1 MSTYVA
7 PSLAARPAR
16 IGRLSR
22 QELTHVLGGLSD
34 LLEAGCPL
42 SRALTVL
49 HRQASRPPV
58 RRLLERLGA
67 DVMNGASFADAMARA
82 DGLFNPVH
90 VAMIRASEAGG
101 FLQQTLAHIA
111 EFGRR
116 RQELARRVRGA
127 LTYPA
132 ILSVTAVGSVI
143 FLLAFVVPRFTR
155 VYEAAGA
162 DLPWATRVLMAVSGA
177 VAGRW
182 WVALAA
188 IALGLVAAR
197 MLMRH
202 EPFRLRADRL
212 LLRTPV
218 IGLFLREWALAEFF
232 RSVGLLLSGGVT
244 VLTSLRLVERVMGNR
259 AMRACV
265 ADLAAGVEQGEPM
278 GRRMGEADVFAP
290 ATVELVAIAEQSG
303 NLPAVMN
310 RLAVQ
315 SQRRLEAK
323 LGVLVAMV
331 EPVVVIVVGGLV
343 ALIVAGMLL
352 PVLLMS
358 TLVE

>member
-1 MSTYVA
+1 MSPRAVGSVA
-7 PSLAARPAR
+7 PAPAR

-22 QELTHVLGGLSD
+22 QELTAVLGELSD

-82 DGLFNPVH
+82 DGLFSPVH
-90 VAMIRASEAGG
+90 VAMVRASEAGG

-116 RQELARRVRGA
+116 RLELIRHVRGA
-127 LTYPA
+127 LTYPV
-132 ILSVTAVGSVI
+132 ILSVMAVASVI
-143 FLLAFVVPRFTR
+143 FLLAVVVPRFTR
-155 VYEAAGA
+155 MYHAAGA
-162 DLPWATRVLMAVSGA
+162 ELPWPTRVLTSISDA
-177 VAGRW
+177 VAGGW
-182 WVALAA
+182 PMALAA
-188 IALGLVAAR
+188 IAVGIVGGRLVV
-197 MLMRH
+197 RH
-202 EPFRLRADRL
+202 EPLRRRIDRL

-218 IGLFLREWALAEFF
+218 VGPFLREWALGEFF

-259 AMRACV
+259 AMRARV
-265 ADLAAGVEQGEPM
+265 ADLADGVEQGEPM
-278 GRRMGEADVFAP
+278 GRRMGDAALFPP
-290 ATVELVAIAEQSG
+290 ATVELIAIAEQSG
-303 NLPAVMN
+303 NLPAVMT
-310 RLAVQ
+310 RLATQ
-315 SQRRLEAK
+315 SQRRLETK

-331 EPVVVIVVGGLV
+331 EPAVVIVVGAMV

>member
-1 MSTYVA
+1 MTTHAAASIAA
-7 PSLAARPAR
+7 PPAP
-16 IGRLSR
+16 IGRLRR
-22 QELTHVLGGLSD
+22 QEITHVLGELSD

-49 HRQASRPPV
+49 GRQATRPPV
-58 RRLLERLGA
+58 RRLLDRLGA

-111 EFGRR
+111 AAGRR
-116 RQELARRVRGA
+116 RQELVRHVRGA

-132 ILSVTAVGSVI
+132 ILSVTASSSVI

-162 DLPWATRVLMAVSGA
+162 TLPWPTRVLMAVSGA
-177 VAGRW
+177 VAGGW
-182 WVALAA
+182 WALLAA
-188 IALGLVAAR
+188 IGLAVVAGQV
-197 MLMRH
+197 LMRH
-202 EPFRLRADRL
+202 EPFRLRTDRL

-218 IGLFLREWALAEFF
+218 AGPFLREWALGEFF
-232 RSVGLLLSGGVT
+232 RSVGLLLTGGVT
-244 VLTSLRLVERVMGNR
+244 VLSSLRLVERVMGNR
-259 AMRACV
+259 AMRVCV
-265 ADLAAGVEQGEPM
+265 ADLAEGVEQGEPM
-278 GRRMGEADVFAP
+278 GRRMGGAKVFSP
-290 ATVELVAIAEQSG
+290 ATVELIAIAEQSG
-303 NLPAVMN
+303 SLPAVMN
-310 RLAVQ
+310 RLAAQ

-331 EPVVVIVVGGLV
+331 EPAVVIVVGAMV